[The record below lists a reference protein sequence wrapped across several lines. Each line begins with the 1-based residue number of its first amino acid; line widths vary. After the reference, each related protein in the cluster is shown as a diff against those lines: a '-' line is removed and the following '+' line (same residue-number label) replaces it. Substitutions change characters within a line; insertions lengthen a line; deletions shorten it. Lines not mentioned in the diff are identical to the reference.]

1 MSAILNSLLVFEK
14 KKSNFSLGKSQQQF
28 LPTEKDLLFF
38 QEHGWFVTPKV
49 IPDAL
54 IDRIFEATE
63 ELYEGKKDAGIE
75 ISGCSNWQQGDQVAV
90 RNNEYISFQKR
101 AFRELSLQP
110 IIGAIAARLM
120 ETNTVRYFQDQLV
133 SKEPNHS
140 GISNVGWHTD
150 RSYHSNCT
158 SNKLLT
164 VWIPLHDVNEE
175 HGPLVMVDRSHKWP
189 ETDHIRGFNHNNHEE
204 IEANFVRQGREF
216 NKIPI
221 VLKKG
226 QISFHSSSLIHGSY
240 QNRSNMMR
248 RAIVMNVQDGE
259 NRHQPYWNN
268 GKSINHFLDQFCRKQ
283 ANGLP
288 DYSDPAI
295 FPVIWSQRATQVK
308 DRSNYCR

>member
-1 MSAILNSLLVFEK
+1 MSATLNSLLGFGQET
-14 KKSNFSLGKSQQQF
+14 SDFLLSEQQQHL

-49 IPDAL
+49 LDDAL
-54 IDRIFEATE
+54 IDRIFEASE
-63 ELYEGKKDAGIE
+63 ELYAGKKDAGIGVL
-75 ISGCSNWQQGDQVAV
+75 GCSNWQPGDQVAV

-120 ETNTVRYFQDQLV
+120 ETDTVRYFQDQLV

-140 GISNVGWHTD
+140 DISNVGWHTD

-175 HGPLVMVDRSHKWP
+175 HGPLVMVDRSHKWSD
-189 ETDHIRGFNHNNHEE
+189 TDHIRGFNHNNHQEL
-204 IEANFVRQGREF
+204 EADFRRKGKEF

-226 QISFHSSSLIHGSY
+226 QISLHSSTLIHGSY
-240 QNRSNMMR
+240 HNRSDMMR

-259 NRHQPYWNN
+259 NRHQRYWNN
-268 GKSINHFLDQFCRKQ
+268 GKPIHHFLDQFCRKQ
-283 ANGLP
+283 ADGLP

-295 FPVIWSQRATQVK
+295 FPVIWSERTTQAGEIP
-308 DRSNYCR
+308 NYCR